1 MVQCCLGVVLPLLP
15 LLPPF
20 LLREEFEKIITFYLM
35 IRNRGNFGNIGNNMG
50 VLGTFRALID

>member
-1 MVQCCLGVVLPLLP
+1 MSHCCLGVALPLLP
-15 LLPPF
+15 LLPRF

-35 IRNRGNFGNIGNNMG
+35 SKNCGNFGNVGNDMG